1 MRKSGAEKYFA
12 ERHEYFPDD
21 PEGLVYYAELLIDRR
36 KKDEARPLLEKAI
49 AGDEP
54 FYSQWA
60 ERLLED
66 L

>member
-1 MRKSGAEKYFA
+1 
-12 ERHEYFPDD
+12 
-21 PEGLVYYAELLIDRR
+21 LVYYAELLIDRR

-54 FYSQWA
+54 FYSEWA
-60 ERLLED
+60 QRLLED

>member
-1 MRKSGAEKYFA
+1 
-12 ERHEYFPDD
+12 
-21 PEGLVYYAELLIDRR
+21 LLIDRR
-36 KKDEARPLLEKAI
+36 KKKEAKPLLEKAI

-54 FYSQWA
+54 FYSKWA